1 MFCGAQRNGPPSKN
15 VACPLA
21 TTTFRSSVSVTCT
34 GFFPYIRI
42 SKTVTFNYNFM
53 NQLPPIEVLIEDSFG
68 TFGYN
73 AELKCLFH
81 FWKGFLT
88 LEEVKRVAETTNPYM
103 EKLGLTNVVA
113 DHRNM
118 EMFSEDV
125 SAYISDVWIP
135 AQEKIGVKGTFIVM
149 SPEAFTQIA
158 AEEMHEQAREKSSIE
173 IFHFDSMEETI
184 KAVKAYNAKHLVA
197 A

>member
-1 MFCGAQRNGPPSKN
+1 MSQ
-15 VACPLA
+15 V
-21 TTTFRSSVSVTCT
+21 
-34 GFFPYIRI
+34 
-42 SKTVTFNYNFM
+42 
-53 NQLPPIEVLIEDSFG
+53 PPIEIILNESFG

-73 AELKCLFH
+73 TQLKCLFH

-103 EKLGLTNVVA
+103 AMFGLTNVIA

-118 EMFSEDV
+118 EMFSEEV
-125 SAYISDVWIP
+125 SAYIADTWIP
-135 AQEKIGVKGTFIVM
+135 AQEQLGVKGTFIVM

-158 AEEMHEQAREKSSIE
+158 AEEMHENARLKSSIE
-173 IFHFDSMEETI
+173 IFHFDSMDEAI
-184 KAVKAYNAKHLVA
+184 KAIEAYNQKLSRLA

>member
-1 MFCGAQRNGPPSKN
+1 
-15 VACPLA
+15 
-21 TTTFRSSVSVTCT
+21 
-34 GFFPYIRI
+34 
-42 SKTVTFNYNFM
+42 M
-53 NQLPPIEVLIEDSFG
+53 NQLPPLQILIEDTFG
-68 TFGYN
+68 TFAYSTD
-73 AELKCLFH
+73 LKCFFH

-88 LEEVKRVAETTNPYM
+88 LDEVRKVAETTNPVM
-103 EKLGLTNVVA
+103 EKFGLTNVIA

-125 SAYISDVWIP
+125 AEYISGVWIP

-173 IFHFDSMEETI
+173 IFHFDSMEDALQ
-184 KAVKAYNAKHLVA
+184 AVEKFNRTHVRVA